1 MPVSKRIWGSMNIIS
16 AQKKALR
23 AAFSFLFAA
32 AFGSLIFAQQAPQSA
47 VDHPAVT
54 KAQADQWI
62 EGAASNWGKWG
73 KDDQLGSLNYITPA
87 KRLQAAALIKT
98 GTVISL
104 ERPVVLRARDEEI
117 ARTGKPSG
125 IASFYEIVFKTMPE
139 GDPHGNEFF
148 TADVQMFAPHG
159 AGTHLDALCHDS
171 DGKGH
176 LYNGFPLK
184 ETVTE
189 KEGCTKLGLDTLKE
203 GIVTRGILVDMTR
216 LKAPH
221 KPGAHVY
228 KEDIEAWEKQVGL
241 KVSPGDAL
249 FVYNPP
255 PAGPRVNT
263 GFDLS
268 VVPWM
273 KERGV
278 ALTSG
283 VASIPDERHADHRM
297 VLVSAG
303 IFLLDDPDLAVLA
316 ETAAR
321 LNRWE
326 FMLTLAPPRVPGATG
341 YPVNPLALF

>member
-1 MPVSKRIWGSMNIIS
+1 MHRFLP
-16 AQKKALR
+16 LR
-23 AAFSFLFAA
+23 KFLFCALCTGAA
-32 AFGSLIFAQQAPQSA
+32 ASFIHAQEA
-47 VDHPAVT
+47 DHPVVT
-54 KAQADQWI
+54 KAQADAWMT
-62 EGAASNWGKWG
+62 GAASNWGKWG

-87 KRLQAAALIKT
+87 KRQQAAALVKT
-98 GTVISL
+98 GIVVSL
-104 ERPVVLRARDEEI
+104 ERPIVLKPRDPEI
-117 ARTGKPSG
+117 AKDGKPSG
-125 IASFYEIVFKTMPE
+125 LAFYEMTFRTFPE
-139 GDPHGNEFF
+139 GDPRGNDFF
-148 TADVQMFAPHG
+148 TSDVQSFAPHG
-159 AGTHLDALCHDS
+159 ALLTHLDALCHDS

-189 KEGCTKLGLDTLKE
+189 QAGCTKLGLDTLKE

-228 KEDIEAWEKQVGL
+228 KEDIEAWEKQAGV

-255 PAGPRVNT
+255 PAGVKGST

-268 VVPWM
+268 AVPWM

-283 VASIPDERHADHRM
+283 VAAIPDEPHADHRM
-297 VLVSAG
+297 TLVSAG
-303 IFLLDDPDLAVLA
+303 IFLLDSPELSKLA

-326 FMLTLAPPRVPGATG
+326 FMLTIAAPLAPGGSG